1 MNKFLFH
8 SPNALLLDLKTLIR
22 AFLLLIGIEK
32 KYPTQPF
39 SMSDRKKLESAPR
52 YTEMEIKFFGKTF
65 YVPDAMTF
73 LSGFKEIYKKEPYRF
88 LFRKEFPCIID
99 CGANIGLSVI
109 YFKQMYPDAEV
120 IAIEPDPSLFNILKK
135 NLDSFGYT
143 DIKLFQNAIWYR
155 NEMLK
160 FKQEGGFSGQVCIGT
175 DFSNAIDIEA
185 VSLDRFLLQGNIG
198 FLKLDIEGAENDIF
212 TLNPPDLSNVSNV
225 FIEYHSRNYENQSL
239 HTILESLSK
248 HGFRYHIHHEFI
260 TPSPLINS
268 SDLVGMDLQLS
279 IFAHK

>member
-22 AFLLLIGIEK
+22 GFLLFIGIEK

-52 YTEMEIKFFGKTF
+52 YTEMVINFFGKPF

-73 LSGFKEIYKKEPYRF
+73 LSGFKEIYKKEPYSF
-88 LFRKEFPCIID
+88 LFKKEFPCIID

-109 YFKQMYPDAEV
+109 YFKQMYPDADI
-120 IAIEPDPSLFNILKK
+120 IAIEPDPRLFNILKK

-143 DIKLFQNAIWYR
+143 DIKLFQNAVWYR

-160 FKQEGGFSGQVCIGT
+160 FKQEGGFSGQVCSVS
-175 DFSNAIDIEA
+175 DFSNVIDVEAI
-185 VSLDRFLLQGNIG
+185 SLDLLLLKGNIG

-225 FIEYHSRNYENQSL
+225 FIEYHSRNHENQSL
-239 HTILESLSK
+239 HKILESLSGY
-248 HGFRYHIHHEFI
+248 GFRYHIHHEFI
-260 TPSPLINS
+260 TLSPLINS